1 MVMWHK
7 INDGSIVRSVGTLPE
22 SERLSDGSWVTG
34 FRGADPDVVAAAGWA
49 QSDDPPERPDDG
61 HAQSLVWT
69 LNGDGTVTGGW
80 VQGGLLPAPERT
92 AEDRLAEAHQVLE
105 DGAVEIAA
113 LPAPTTPADVSATM
127 ADILA
132 RAAAALNGGV

>member
-1 MVMWHK
+1 MALVPTVPADSAQQVDQTYGP
-7 INDGSIVRSVGTLPE
+7 DGLTQEIIHNYPPDGGGTRRWIDDRGQEQTEPVSGLPI
-22 SERLSDGSWVTG
+22 
-34 FRGADPDVVAAAGWA
+34 
-49 QSDDPPERPDDG
+49 
-61 HAQSLVWT
+61 
-69 LNGDGTVTGGW
+69 
-80 VQGGLLPAPERT
+80 PAPAART

-105 DGAVEIAA
+105 DGAAEIAA